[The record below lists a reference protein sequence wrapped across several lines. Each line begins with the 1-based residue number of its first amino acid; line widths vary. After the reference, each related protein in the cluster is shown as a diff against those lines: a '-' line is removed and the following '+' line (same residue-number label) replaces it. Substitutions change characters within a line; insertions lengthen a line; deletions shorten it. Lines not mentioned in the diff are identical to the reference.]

1 MTELL
6 TELGSRCNKPEA
18 LLDETVILRLKLM
31 QRDTGRSISELWRDP
46 TGLIH
51 HQEEKLNICCLSL
64 GKAEPTAR
72 PGVWGS
78 PWHPG
83 TGCV

>member
-1 MTELL
+1 MNGVL
-6 TELGSRCNKPEA
+6 TELGSRGNEPET

-31 QRDTGRSISELWRDP
+31 QRDTRSISELWRDP

-51 HQEEKLNICCLSL
+51 HQEEKLNTCCLSL
-64 GKAEPTAR
+64 GKAEPTVR

-83 TGCV
+83 TGGV